1 MTGSM
6 RGAVCTLTAVVALTS
21 AALLHT
27 AFAQQPIRKLPP
39 VPPQTDVPVIPDQPK
54 DPTEFS
60 DSIQLPKNNVLKDKL
75 IAAGDYIKLQDW
87 VEATK
92 ILQLLVEQDSDVFAQ
107 VPTKGP
113 DGKETF
119 VWASVKTEANRMLN
133 RLPDDGKR
141 YYQRNYGP
149 TAVGILTEA
158 KKTGDP
164 RLLGE
169 LMKRDLHTEAGSDAT
184 HTAATYSPPRRPLP
198 RAAPR

>member
-1 MTGSM
+1 MTGSI
-6 RGAVCTLTAVVALTS
+6 RRAVCTLTAVVALTS

-158 KKTGDP
+158 KKTADP
-164 RLLGE
+164 RLLAE
-169 LMKRDLHTEAGSDAT
+169 LMKRYLPTEADVGDA
-184 HTAATYSPPRRPLP
+184 HLPAHLYPHPRHFPA
-198 RAAPR
+198 RAIR